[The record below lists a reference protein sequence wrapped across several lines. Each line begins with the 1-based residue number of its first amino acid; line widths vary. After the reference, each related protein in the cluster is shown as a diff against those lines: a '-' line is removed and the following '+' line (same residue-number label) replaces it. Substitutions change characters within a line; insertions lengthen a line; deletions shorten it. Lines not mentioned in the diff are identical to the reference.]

1 MQGDNS
7 NPTFSRRNFLK
18 WGGTSLLSLGAPL
31 SFFSAPDQ
39 FTNFLTGDSEKNIS
53 APKLAKPQKAEKFIS
68 IYNTHTGESLKKC
81 VFWADGQFDPQA
93 LKSIN
98 RLFRDHR
105 TGKVYP
111 IDQRLVALLHNIAKN
126 LDTHKPIHL
135 VSGYRS
141 QETNAMLR
149 ESSYGVAKQSQHTV
163 GRAAD
168 IFIEGRSLGQ
178 IQRIALSLKG
188 GGVGR
193 YGSFVHVDT
202 GRIRR
207 WGRMA

>member
-1 MQGDNS
+1 M
-7 NPTFSRRNFLK
+7 

-31 SFFSAPDQ
+31 SFF
-39 FTNFLTGDSEKNIS
+39 TNADRFGTLLTGDTDASINS
-53 APKLAKPQKAEKFIS
+53 PKLSKPQHIEKSLS
-68 IYNTHTGESLKKC
+68 IHNTHTGESLKKC
-81 VFWADGQFDPQA
+81 VFWANGKFDPQA

-105 TGKVYP
+105 SGKIHP
-111 IDQRLVALLHNIAKN
+111 IDQRLLALLHNIASK
-126 LDTHKPIHL
+126 LDTQKMIHL
-135 VSGYRS
+135 VSGYRCP
-141 QETNAMLR
+141 ETNAMLR
-149 ESSYGVAKQSQHTV
+149 ENDIGVAKQSQHTV

-168 IFIEGRSLGQ
+168 IFIEGRTLRQ